1 MGELLLL
8 CVEKHLNNHTF
19 VNHMSYS
26 LLSLETQKTRA
37 TFPTLFTHTQYK
49 NFLTNLDRF
58 SPEGSG
64 FVKRSAGFSLPSTLE
79 SASWPELTA
88 CWIRKL
94 DVAMWRM
101 RPAPLRPAIPRHAV
115 ESTRRLIGFTGR
127 DFHICHQSHHT
138 YGYACLLDRGVKLGL
153 SAG

>member
-1 MGELLLL
+1 MYVLYPALLAQLAEHQTITRQASLAQLAERRTVVLSGAPLTKTLPSSQLSADIGLHTVGELSSL

-37 TFPTLFTHTQYK
+37 TFLTSSTHTQNR

-64 FVKRSAGFSLPSTLE
+64 FVKRSA
-79 SASWPELTA
+79 
-88 CWIRKL
+88 
-94 DVAMWRM
+94 
-101 RPAPLRPAIPRHAV
+101 
-115 ESTRRLIGFTGR
+115 
-127 DFHICHQSHHT
+127 Q
-138 YGYACLLDRGVKLGL
+138 L
-153 SAG
+153 S